1 MSRQS
6 EKAFAPLIAG
16 FLVLTPQLAEACSVC
31 GAGRDEANRVAFIV
45 TTAFMSILPLLII
58 GGLIMWL
65 RARFRALE
73 DVQQSTNPDI
83 GTDLSADLHRFPSG
97 VARGLNDPG

>member
-1 MSRQS
+1 MSWQS
-6 EKAFAPLIAG
+6 EKAFAPLIVG

-65 RARFRALE
+65 RARFRAFNHL
-73 DVQQSTNPDI
+73 QNATNQEFEPALN
-83 GTDLSADLHRFPSG
+83 GNLRRFPSG